1 MDVSVLICTH
11 NSISNIEKNFS
22 YLSKQ
27 KHSPALNWEVIV
39 ADYESDD
46 GTLAFLEN
54 DDTKSLVPNLRVI
67 NVKDAGKTPAIE
79 AGFYASKGEAIC
91 IVDDDNMVNSNYIQ
105 IAFNLI
111 NDKDDIGVIGAFG
124 IENFSEELVS
134 PSWFE
139 FYKGKYAV
147 GDQFHKQGYVDDAK
161 YSFWGAGSIFRKSA
175 WLKAKQIGFIPALNP
190 SRGKSGDAFL
200 DGFSGGED
208 PEMCYA
214 ILMAGYKLWYE
225 PDLTYEHLIPVSR
238 LSTKFLLDT
247 SKGVSVAAP
256 YLRVFLSFIISK
268 ESLSNKL
275 KIIIWRNY
283 FLHVIYIM
291 ISYIKQLF
299 IVLFD
304 RRFLYLRLRV
314 LLISFISEIKGV
326 KMIENKYPDI
336 CNGFKIMQN
345 KYKEL

>member
-124 IENFSEELVS
+124 IENFSEELGITNQNLNT
-134 PSWFE
+134 E
-139 FYKGKYAV
+139 L
-147 GDQFHKQGYVDDAK
+147 D
-161 YSFWGAGSIFRKSA
+161 
-175 WLKAKQIGFIPALNP
+175 KQISEFKNQV
-190 SRGKSGDAFL
+190 D
-200 DGFSGGED
+200 
-208 PEMCYA
+208 
-214 ILMAGYKLWYE
+214 
-225 PDLTYEHLIPVSR
+225 T
-238 LSTKFLLDT
+238 LLD
-247 SKGVSVAAP
+247 SG
-256 YLRVFLSFIISK
+256 
-268 ESLSNKL
+268 N
-275 KIIIWRNY
+275 N
-283 FLHVIYIM
+283 
-291 ISYIKQLF
+291 
-299 IVLFD
+299 
-304 RRFLYLRLRV
+304 
-314 LLISFISEIKGV
+314 
-326 KMIENKYPDI
+326 
-336 CNGFKIMQN
+336 
-345 KYKEL
+345 